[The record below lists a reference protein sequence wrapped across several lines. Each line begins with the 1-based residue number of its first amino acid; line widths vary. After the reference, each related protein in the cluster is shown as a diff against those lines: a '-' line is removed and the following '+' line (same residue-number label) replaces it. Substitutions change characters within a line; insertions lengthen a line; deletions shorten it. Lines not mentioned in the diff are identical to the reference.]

1 MGYVEPTTDGGWI
14 FSKTGGG
21 GSLFDGGD
29 KEAAGLE
36 EWFAVGSVA
45 EGKKGI
51 VSQNL
56 SKYPRTVWP
65 LVTSASTK

>member
-21 GSLFDGGD
+21 GSLFDGD
-29 KEAAGLE
+29 DEEAAGLE
-36 EWFAVGSVA
+36 DWFAVGGVA

-51 VSQNL
+51 
-56 SKYPRTVWP
+56 
-65 LVTSASTK
+65 ASTK

>member
-14 FSKTGGG
+14 FSETGSG
-21 GSLFDGGD
+21 GSLFDGD
-29 KEAAGLE
+29 DEEAAGLE
-36 EWFAVGSVA
+36 DWFAVGGVA